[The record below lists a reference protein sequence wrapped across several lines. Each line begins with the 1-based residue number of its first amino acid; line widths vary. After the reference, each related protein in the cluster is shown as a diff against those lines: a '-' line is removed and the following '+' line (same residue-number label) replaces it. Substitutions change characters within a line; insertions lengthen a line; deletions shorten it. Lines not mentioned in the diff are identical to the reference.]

1 MATVEHFEIPADD
14 VPRAKAFYGSVFGW
28 SMTDWDA
35 DNTMIDKPSAGGIGG
50 DIHKRNVVP
59 HPTVVISVDN
69 IEETLVLVEAQG
81 GKRVGEIEMLTD
93 TDRYAYFSDTEG
105 NIIGLFDTTE

>member
-14 VPRAKAFYGSVFGW
+14 VPRAKAFYGSIFGW

-35 DNTMIDKPSAGGIGG
+35 DNTMIDKPPAGGIGG

-59 HPTVVISVDN
+59 HPTVVISVGN

-81 GKRVGEIEMLTD
+81 GKRVGEIERLTD